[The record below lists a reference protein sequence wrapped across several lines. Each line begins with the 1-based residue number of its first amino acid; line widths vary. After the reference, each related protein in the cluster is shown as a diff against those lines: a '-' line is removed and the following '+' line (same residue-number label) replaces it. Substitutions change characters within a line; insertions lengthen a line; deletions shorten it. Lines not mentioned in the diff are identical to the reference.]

1 MASKYRPIWDRIKKN
16 GKATVSAHPLL
27 FRRICKAVIKQKDL
41 DLAFKVAN
49 DFDNF
54 KLQIHRDADK
64 HQITFVLKQKIGIED
79 MKNV

>member
-1 MASKYRPIWDRIKKN
+1 MASKYRPIWIKIKKT

-49 DFDNF
+49 DFDSF
-54 KLQIHRDADK
+54 KLHIHRDVEK
-64 HQITFVLKQKIGIED
+64 HQITFVLKQRIGIED
-79 MKNV
+79 IKDV